1 MRLGANGCTKPMSD
15 SSPESC
21 TTGHTCGPRR
31 RCRTRPRSGRCSY
44 GCCRRQWGEDALQRG
59 WVSLLA
65 RWLPAAPQRVPVV
78 GLLRVDPIVPV
89 ARGKGAQLP
98 AAHRPRKASDEEKS
112 YSATTDGDCCIDAG
126 RARCITEREYG
137 KSVKCPTRWHGFRVL
152 TQLLS
157 LLPATVSF
165 LDTSQNRHCP

>member
-1 MRLGANGCTKPMSD
+1 MSD

-65 RWLPAAPQRVPVV
+65 RWLRHHSECQWW
-78 GLLRVDPIVPV
+78 
-89 ARGKGAQLP
+89 
-98 AAHRPRKASDEEKS
+98 ASF
-112 YSATTDGDCCIDAG
+112 
-126 RARCITEREYG
+126 
-137 KSVKCPTRWHGFRVL
+137 V
-152 TQLLS
+152 
-157 LLPATVSF
+157 
-165 LDTSQNRHCP
+165 